1 MMIDVKQ
8 GRKPLP
14 NIKICGLRD
23 KAIILSMDQLPVSE
37 IGLVFAPSKRQVT
50 VKDAKVL
57 VEAIHTIND
66 GGTRAVGVFVRH
78 PMDEMEQLL
87 AQLPLDVVQLHGD
100 EDVSYFAHLK
110 EKFSHIELWKVISI
124 DAELALDVKQE
135 AKLAA
140 EIAPYVPYM
149 NALLIDAPGGGTGK
163 PFNWEAISM
172 YKRFAAANQLPLYV
186 AGGLHAGNVQQLLQV
201 YQCDGID
208 VSSGVELEGKKD
220 LQKIKEFVRKV
231 IEA

>member
-1 MMIDVKQ
+1 MEHQVNATNVK
-8 GRKPLP
+8 P

-23 KAIILSMDQLPVSE
+23 KETILSMDQLPVTE

-50 VKDAKVL
+50 VEDAKEL

-66 GGTRAVGVFVRH
+66 GRTKAVGVFVRH
-78 PMDEMEQLL
+78 PMEEMEQLL
-87 AQLPLDVVQLHGD
+87 DELPLDIVQLHGD
-100 EDVSYFAHLK
+100 EDVSYFAYLR
-110 EKFSHIELWKVISI
+110 ERYSQIALWKVISI
-124 DAELALDVKQE
+124 NAELALDREQE
-135 AKLAA
+135 EKLAA
-140 EIAPYVPYM
+140 ELVPYVPYI

-172 YKRFAAANQLPLYV
+172 YKRIAAEHQLPLFV
-186 AGGLHAGNVQQLLQV
+186 AGGLHAGNVQQLLQA

-208 VSSGVELEGKKD
+208 VSSGVESEGKKD
-220 LQKIKEFVRKV
+220 LHKIKEFVRKV